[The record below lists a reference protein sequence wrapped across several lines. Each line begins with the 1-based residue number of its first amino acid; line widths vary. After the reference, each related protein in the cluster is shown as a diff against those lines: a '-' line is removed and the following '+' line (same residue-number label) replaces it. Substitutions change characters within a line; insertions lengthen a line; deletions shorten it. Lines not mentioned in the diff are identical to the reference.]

1 MMKNNNK
8 ISSKIKAS
16 LENKEIS
23 SYAYQISKI
32 RIDNN
37 LTQMELAKILGVSDK
52 TVSSWENGNTTPD
65 SETIKKICSEFG
77 ISLSAFVLQKA
88 SFKDYFNYF
97 LKCLV
102 KGLNFVWKNILKFIL
117 AILFILLFIYFLN
130 NYNAI
135 KVYYLNYEGSDNITV
150 GHGYFIENKARN
162 ILVID
167 NIEVDKIDY
176 DIETVELEL
185 YTLVNADKI
194 TIYKENSL
202 DDIIL
207 DELSDYPTYLK
218 YDIIKSM
225 KNNMHLEVNI
235 TDTNS
240 NNHNYKVNFVF
251 KKFFSNDKLI
261 YPNYQS
267 EISYNDFIKDDFK
280 DILPINNYAN
290 NVSLN
295 NKLLVEKDNNQIY
308 SNEFSITEK
317 LKDIGYTYNENTNT
331 YTKTD
336 GIKNIEF
343 SKNTETILITYID
356 KQQEFY
362 IYYYIPVN
370 RIKLTINKSQNILTQ
385 LIYYVSSK
393 QLECIIGNCDNYK
406 LEIDYVLKEYN
417 KILTTLDA

>member
-1 MMKNNNK
+1 MVKKNK
-8 ISSKIKAS
+8 KDISPKIKAS
-16 LENKEIS
+16 LENKEVS

-37 LTQMELAKILGVSDK
+37 LTQMELANILGVSDK

-88 SFKDYFNYF
+88 SFKDYIKYF
-97 LKCLV
+97 LKCFV
-102 KGLNFVWKNILKFIL
+102 KCLDFVWKNILKFII
-117 AILFILLFIYFLN
+117 AILFILLLIYFLN

-135 KVYYLNYEGSDNITV
+135 KVYYLNYESSDNISV

-167 NIEVDKIDY
+167 NIAINHTDY
-176 DIETVELEL
+176 EIATIELEL

-194 TIYKENSL
+194 TIYTADSL
-202 DDIIL
+202 EDIII

-218 YDIIKSM
+218 SDIIKSM

-235 TDTNS
+235 IDTND
-240 NNHNYKVNFVF
+240 NVHNYKVNFVF

-267 EISYNDFIKDDFK
+267 EISHNDFADYNFNG
-280 DILPINNYAN
+280 ILPISNYYN
-290 NVSLN
+290 NVNLN
-295 NKLLVEKDNNQIY
+295 NKDLTEENIQTY
-308 SNEFSITEK
+308 SDEASTEEK
-317 LKDIGYTYNENTNT
+317 LEDIGYTYNEETST

-336 GIKNIEF
+336 GIKNIEYNNNY
-343 SKNTETILITYID
+343 KTLTIKYYIDDYEYITYYYFQNGRIIFV
-356 KQQEFY
+356 ENSNY
-362 IYYYIPVN
+362 ITNVQLNYYIS
-370 RIKLTINKSQNILTQ
+370 NKS
-385 LIYYVSSK
+385 Y
-393 QLECIIGNCDNYK
+393 ECIIGNCENYK
-406 LEIDYVLKEYN
+406 SEIDYILKEYEL
-417 KILTTLDA
+417 IITTLGN

>member
-1 MMKNNNK
+1 MMKKNK
-8 ISSKIKAS
+8 KDISPKIKAS
-16 LENKEIS
+16 LENKEVS

-37 LTQMELAKILGVSDK
+37 LTQMELANILGVSDK

-88 SFKDYFNYF
+88 SFKDYIKYF
-97 LKCLV
+97 LKCFV
-102 KGLNFVWKNILKFIL
+102 KCLDFVWKNILKFII
-117 AILFILLFIYFLN
+117 AILFILLLIYFLN

-135 KVYYLNYEGSDNITV
+135 KVYYLNYESSDNISV

-167 NIEVDKIDY
+167 NIAIDKADY
-176 DIETVELEL
+176 EIETIELEL

-194 TIYKENSL
+194 TIYTADSL
-202 DDIIL
+202 EDIII

-218 YDIIKSM
+218 SDIIKSM

-235 TDTNS
+235 IDTND
-240 NNHNYKVNFVF
+240 NVHNYKVNFVF

-267 EISYNDFIKDDFK
+267 EISHNDFADYNFNG
-280 DILPINNYAN
+280 ILPISNYYN
-290 NVSLN
+290 NVNLN
-295 NKLLVEKDNNQIY
+295 NKDLTEENIQTY
-308 SNEFSITEK
+308 SDEASTEEK
-317 LKDIGYTYNENTNT
+317 LEDIGYTYNEETST

-336 GIKNIEF
+336 GIKNIEY
-343 SKNTETILITYID
+343 SKNNETILITYTEEG
-356 KQQEFY
+356 KEYY
-362 IYYYIPVN
+362 IYYYIPMD
-370 RIKLTINKSQNILTQ
+370 RIKFAINENQNAIVQ
-385 LIYYVSSK
+385 FDYYIN
-393 QLECIIGNCDNYK
+393 LENIICIDGDCENYK
-406 LEIDYVLKEYN
+406 SEIDYILKEYEL
-417 KILTTLDA
+417 ITTTLGN